1 MNVRGAGRRLLHP
14 LLIPS
19 LSASL
24 SHATYTLFHPPSP
37 SFSLHFSPPH
47 FTPISHCLPLSVLP
61 KSHFLSYHLP
71 RWRERLVL
79 TVFIIPC
86 LSSFDQEVSAQDLAA
101 AAAAPNPARPIKDG
115 HKYGVNI
122 YVVFRLDLVSRSK
135 LG

>member
-1 MNVRGAGRRLLHP
+1 MNARGAGRLRRHP
-14 LLIPS
+14 LLIPPS
-19 LSASL
+19 SASL
-24 SHATYTLFHPPSP
+24 SHTTYTLFQPASP

-101 AAAAPNPARPIKDG
+101 AADPARPIKDG

-122 YVVFRLDLVSRSK
+122 YVVFRLDLVSCSK
-135 LG
+135 